1 MWRSLAKHDLDSVLW
16 VLALDEF
23 TADVLREVGGTWLR
37 VVTLAEVEAGDA
49 ELAAAKANRT
59 RVEYFFTLSPCW
71 PRWLLE
77 KRGTRAGMERI
88 TYVDADMFFFASP
101 AVIFEAMDAAKA
113 SVLVTPH
120 RFPPWL
126 RRYERHGIFNV
137 GLLSFRNDAAGRG
150 CLDDWRDRCLAWCY
164 DRLEDGKYADQKYLD
179 AWPERLGAAL
189 LVLPDEGVNLAPWNW
204 GEIDFGQRRWV
215 DDGELVLFHFAR
227 FRPVNGGRRWV
238 SGQLEYGVM
247 PRKMRNAIYGP
258 YVRALSAARDEI
270 AARRA
275 GFDFPE
281 RGGGR
286 WARGAHGVARPG
298 DARGVR
304 RDVAACGRRIVEF
317 ARGDRAV
324 VGAGVGVGGGVA
336 RVSGEAGEV
345 GRRQGGGRDH
355 KGVAAGEGGEGR
367 LAFGE
372 RFEEQEARGRKVFF
386 RAKRPR
392 AVGGAD
398 VDPRADLD
406 AAGGG
411 AGEQAVHFEGAVA
424 AREVETERVE

>member
-1 MWRSLAKHDLDSVLW
+1 VNHYCTYFDRGFLAQGLALWRSLAKHDVDSVLW
-16 VLALDEF
+16 VLALDDF

-49 ELAAAKANRT
+49 ELAAAQANRT

-77 KRGTRAGMERI
+77 KYGSRAGMERI

-101 AVIFEAMDAAKA
+101 TEIFEAMDAAKA
-113 SVLVTPH
+113 SVLVTAH

-126 RRYERHGIFNV
+126 KRYERHGKFNV

-150 CLDDWRDRCLAWCY
+150 CLDDWRGRCLAWCY

-189 LVLPDEGVNLAPWNW
+189 LVLPKEGVNLAPWNW

-281 RGGGR
+281 RG
-286 WARGAHGVARPG
+286 AGA
-298 DARGVR
+298 
-304 RDVAACGRRIVEF
+304 
-317 ARGDRAV
+317 
-324 VGAGVGVGGGVA
+324 
-336 RVSGEAGEV
+336 
-345 GRRQGGGRDH
+345 GGGRAGRTEWQDRAMRVVF
-355 KGVAAGEGGEGR
+355 GGTWLRVGDGLWNLRGGSGRWSGRVLAWAAGW
-367 LAFGE
+367 
-372 RFEEQEARGRKVFF
+372 RG
-386 RAKRPR
+386 
-392 AVGGAD
+392 
-398 VDPRADLD
+398 
-406 AAGGG
+406 
-411 AGEQAVHFEGAVA
+411 
-424 AREVETERVE
+424 